1 MVARR
6 LSGVLKRA
14 LQTSLVVLE
23 RADCPHPDA
32 IVTGNCHGMRAR
44 HRGFLREMVERART
58 IAATP
63 PHFIPFHP
71 RTPSAH
77 LIAIRTGT
85 HGYNNTFSHGEAS
98 FEAALLDAQ
107 LLLALGEAEQA
118 LVGAHDE
125 DGECT
130 VCFLDTE
137 ANGALCRL
145 DAPMSAAELCRNSI
159 V

>member
-32 IVTGNCHGMRAR
+32 IVTGTAMGCVRDTEA
-44 HRGFLREMVERART
+44 FLREMVERDEQLLQPT
-58 IAATP
+58 
-63 PHFIPFHP
+63 HFIHS
-71 RTPSAH
+71 THNTIGA

-107 LLLALGEAEQA
+107 LLLVLGEAEQA